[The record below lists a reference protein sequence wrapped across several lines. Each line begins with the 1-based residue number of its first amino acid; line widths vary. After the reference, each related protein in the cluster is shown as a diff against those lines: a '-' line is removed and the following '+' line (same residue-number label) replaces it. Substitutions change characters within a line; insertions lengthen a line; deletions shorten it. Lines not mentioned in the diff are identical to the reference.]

1 MSDLEIKNRIL
12 QQAREHFFKFGFSKV
27 TMNEIATDLGMSKK
41 TLYAYFPSK
50 EELLV
55 ELLRQLQNEIETT
68 AERLIADETMDFGE
82 KLSKLMGL
90 IHGYHS
96 KLDAHFLAD
105 LQKSAPES
113 WKLCG
118 HFELERMK
126 NNVSAIIRQGVEQ
139 GIFRND
145 VNEEVLVMMY
155 TILMQNMMT
164 PETLRRLPLSTSEL
178 YDAMMKVLFGGVFT
192 NEGIKKYLL
201 QSPGKYVEAS
211 SEHNMD

>member
-12 QQAREHFFKFGFSKV
+12 QKARDYFFKYGFGKV
-27 TMNEIATDLGMSKK
+27 TMNEIATELGMSKK
-41 TLYAYFPSK
+41 TLYTYFPSK

-55 ELLRQLQNEIETT
+55 ELLRQMQNEIETT
-68 AERLIADETMDFGE
+68 AERLIADEAMDFGQ
-82 KLSKLMGL
+82 KLNTLMSL
-90 IHGYHS
+90 IHAYHS

-118 HFELERMK
+118 HFELERMRK
-126 NNVSAIIRQGVEQ
+126 NTSAIIRQGVEQ

-145 VNEEVLVMMY
+145 VNEEVLVVMY
-155 TILMQNMMT
+155 TTLMQTMMT
-164 PETLRRLPLSTSEL
+164 PETLRRLPLSTSDL

-192 NEGIKKYLL
+192 NEGREKYLS
-201 QSPGKYVEAS
+201 QSLGKPVEAS
-211 SEHNMD
+211 PKHEMD